1 MSYSNSRITNLVRIN
16 GKRVDLSQLEKEWRK
31 HPAVTQCAIV
41 AVKGKSADLR
51 LVAFVSSTS
60 RLDCRKL
67 WSEINLPEN
76 SDHVVCIQISSFPLL
91 PEGKIDKETLF
102 SYAEKNAE
110 LLNWEA
116 AIRSLPEIGKA
127 AIVAEEI
134 LNEIEHAHIDDLIDI
149 AYTKKEHSLP
159 QGEVL
164 EERANTG
171 MSIGPLA
178 IIHGGTPRYSSNEPI
193 NLADVLERAALNY
206 PDHGIHYINNEG
218 QNHFQSYAALFQQ
231 AKEVAA
237 GLKKHGLK
245 PENKVIFQLEEK
257 KDFVLAFWA
266 CILGGFVPVPVT
278 VPRSF
283 TQSGTDLNTLS
294 YIINT
299 LEQPYII
306 TNSNRF
312 DDIKDLLANPGPE
325 LKLIKLEEMLQGNSA
340 HDADHH
346 RANPADLAI
355 ILFTSGSTGSPK
367 GVLQTHET
375 IISRERGTTLLNQFN
390 AEDVSVNWMPLEHV
404 GGIVMFHIKEMY
416 LGCTQVQV
424 QTNYILAEPLHWL
437 DIIDQYKATLTWAP
451 NFAYS
456 LVSERLEQTV
466 GRTWDLS
473 AMKFILNAGEAITA
487 KSCKLFL
494 NKLQPFGLRSNAM
507 FPTWGMSET
516 CSGVI
521 YSNSFDA
528 EPLSGIRVL
537 ETDAVTG
544 SFRMSNRMEDG
555 ITFTELGQPIPGVD
569 VRIVNP
575 KNELMHEGD
584 IGRIQIR
591 GLTTTPGYYNNPDE
605 NEKAFTPDGWF
616 NTGDQGFIWKGC
628 LTITGRLKDLLI
640 INGVNYSNVELEGLV
655 EEIDGIALSFT
666 AVCAIRGQN
675 SETDKIAVFFV
686 SELEQREA
694 TLEQVRTIRK
704 KLSDALGLKIDFIIP
719 VTKNDIPKTN
729 IGKIQRSKL
738 AIQFL
743 AGEFS
748 AIQREVDV
756 FEKNDRTIP
765 NWFFEKK
772 WSHVL
777 SSASF
782 PDFQGRSFWIIDD
795 GDNNFLAHAISAQGG
810 QVLLTSRQEESYP
823 LSPLP
828 TDILYIS
835 NSQFAGEKLS
845 EAEIKSSQQKGLF
858 GLLHLIQTLDR
869 AKPEKIQLYVVTKN
883 SQQCMNEPWLNYG
896 DVPIQGFLK
905 SAALE
910 NAWLSCCHVDFDCR
924 DNEFSG
930 LIEELK
936 NISPQDEVVY
946 RQHKRLLPQ
955 LVPMEIQYNDK
966 QTVNLQAEGMYLITG
981 GLGGIGTEVIKE
993 LAERM
998 DLKFI
1003 VVGRSNL
1010 DDEMQHW
1017 ESNTTGGQIS
1027 LRLKAYKELEK
1038 NDVDFLYVHGDLT
1051 DVDFL
1056 KNAITQGKEKWN
1068 TSLAGAL
1075 HLAGEGNLEEHWK
1088 NFEERLI
1095 HKTDTAIYE
1104 RMFTAK
1110 IYGTLALHEAL
1121 LHEPEAALI
1130 LFSSVNG
1137 YFGASTF
1144 SAYSAANSFVD
1155 QFSIYRAHNGYPK
1168 TYCFAWSQ
1176 WENLGMSRNNLA
1188 TQATSSRGFLPLSRS
1203 QGIHSLLYGLTG
1215 NTPLI
1220 FIGLDRNHQDIRHG
1234 MSYNQSIEITPVI
1247 YYTSSEVADT
1257 ASSRA
1262 IRDTL
1267 AEFTVEGYRLIEL
1280 AEMPETIEGT
1290 IDYARLSF
1298 VQGDPQIVLED
1309 EEPSSATESAIV
1321 HIFKEILQISQV
1333 NRNDSF
1339 FELGGHSL
1347 KATLVLSRIQQEL
1360 NIKLP
1365 VQMIFQHPVVKQLA
1379 NIIDQ
1384 TRESHQSTEIHIPKL
1399 PVQRYYELSHAQK
1412 RVYILTEMD
1421 SQSNNYN
1428 ILGTWE
1434 MHGVLKVDI
1443 LKEAF
1448 QHLINRHQGLRAT
1461 FVMVDETPVQQ
1472 IAQKAT
1478 LNYSYFDVS
1487 TMEETSRKNTIQEI
1501 VRREAEKSYDLEHGP
1516 LMQLTIVKMAP
1527 DQHMILVA
1535 QHHIISD
1542 GWSLGLLMK
1551 ELGDIYETLL
1561 KGSVPEAVQAEL
1573 EPTDYFAWHNR
1584 IVEQDQKSRKYWL
1597 AKLAGELPALE
1608 LPLDFTRPVMQT
1620 YSGDTKLLTIPS
1632 ELARLL
1638 EGTSQKHGVSLFMTL
1653 LAVFKVLLYKLT
1665 GTQDIIVGSPIAGRN
1680 HATENMIGMFV
1691 NTLALRTQIDS
1702 AESFTDL
1709 LEKVKQTALDGYE
1722 HQEYPFDRL
1731 VDELHPERDI
1741 SRTPIFQ
1748 VMMGMANLPLEL
1760 DLKDLKIQEIIQEH
1774 TVAKFDLTL
1783 HVFERNEALLVYF
1796 EYNTDLFR
1804 LETIQRF
1811 MKYYKR
1817 LLEVFSSHPALKIR
1831 EADFLDEAERSY
1843 LIQEVNNTRHSY
1855 PRDRSIQELF
1865 EEQAEANPEKIALC
1879 WNGQELTYAD
1889 LNTRA
1894 NIIANKLR
1902 QLEVQRDEVV
1912 GIMVERSFDAIAGIL
1927 GIIKSGAAYMP
1938 IHPDYPPERITNML
1952 EDSGVRVVLTLQGC
1966 ESLTGKTAYC
1976 IPQGGLQLLEG
1987 DVNNPLSVNQA
1998 TDLAY
2003 VLYTS
2008 GSTGQPKGVMV
2019 EQRNVIRLVRD
2030 NQSLPLDERDRILLT
2045 GALTFD
2051 ASTFEIWGALLNGS
2065 TLYMVDD
2072 HVLLD
2077 AIELSHHLSDC
2088 SITVMWLSSPLF
2100 NQLAQD
2106 NPAMFLPL
2114 ETLIVGGDVLSVSHI
2129 NRVKQAC
2136 PELTII
2142 NGYGPTENTTFTTTY
2157 PIMREYAQTVPI
2169 GKPISNTTVYIL
2181 DPDGQLCPVGV
2192 HGELYTGGDGV
2203 ARGYMND
2210 PVRTA
2215 ERFIHDSFA
2224 GKGRLYRTGDI
2235 VRLNGEGCV
2244 EYIGRTD
2251 NQVKIRGF
2259 RIETEEI
2266 RNAILA
2272 NGLAKD
2278 AVVVV
2283 KSDLSGHKYL
2293 VAYAVP
2299 EDDDKTVGQ
2308 FRNELQHILP
2318 EYMVPSLIV
2327 LLAQLPLLNNGKV
2340 DYKALPEP
2348 DRVED
2353 TGEKNDTAP
2362 TNDIEKDIVEVYQQV
2377 MGLPK
2382 VGLMDSFFDLGGDSL
2397 LSIKVVSKL
2406 RDRGYKVDPKSIF
2419 MFSTPRSLAEKI
2431 AANGEPVEVGQRG
2444 PKDYLIDLNSKANQG
2459 KRLILAPPAG
2469 GTVMGYIHLAQ
2480 QLDYPVYG
2488 LQSPGLYEDEVP
2500 QYLSY
2505 EELISCFLESINDTY
2520 NPKTDYLG
2528 GHSVGGHI
2536 AFGMCQELIRQGRPP
2551 KGLIILDTT
2560 PSLELVKD
2568 SDDGEDV
2575 SEEELKLMLLV
2586 LGMGNMVG
2594 LPNDQIKALGY
2605 EKAKQ
2610 AIIEAAK
2617 QDELVQDF
2625 MTADYLNKY
2634 LQIQLHNVMM
2644 SRVLELEATKLSIPI
2659 IVMKTTDHPDEI
2671 VERFD
2676 AWNNYSSGGVRFIDV
2691 PGNHV
2696 TMMRQPHVMQL
2707 ALLIDEATKEV
2718 SIY

>member
-1 MSYSNSRITNLVRIN
+1 MSYSNSRVINLVRIN
-16 GKRVDLSQLEKEWRK
+16 GKRVDLSQIEKEWVK
-31 HPAVTQCAIV
+31 HPSVQQCAIV
-41 AVKGKSADLR
+41 AVKGKSSDLR
-51 LVAFVSSTS
+51 LVAFVTGQD

-67 WSEINLPEN
+67 CSDINRPEG
-76 SDHVVCIQISSFPLL
+76 SDNVVCIQISSFPLL
-91 PEGKIDKETLF
+91 PEGKIDKEALYL
-102 SYAEKNAE
+102 YAEKNAE

-116 AIRSLPEIGKA
+116 EIRSLPHIGKVA
-127 AIVAEEI
+127 VVAEEI
-134 LNEIEHAHIDDLIDI
+134 LHEIEHVHIDDLINTG
-149 AYTKKEHSLP
+149 YTKKEQSLP

-164 EERANTG
+164 EERTNTEVR
-171 MSIGPLA
+171 SGPIA
-178 IIHGGTPRYSSNEPI
+178 IIHGGTQSHSRNEPVT
-193 NLADVLERAALNY
+193 LADVLERAAQNY
-206 PDHGIHYINNEG
+206 PEHGIHYVNDEG
-218 QNHFQSYAALFQQ
+218 QTHFQSYSALLQQ
-231 AKEVAA
+231 AKEVLA
-237 GLKKHGLK
+237 GLEKRGLK
-245 PENKVIFQLEEK
+245 PQDKVIFQLEEK

-283 TQSGTDLNTLS
+283 AQSGTDLNTLS

-299 LEQPYII
+299 LEQPHII
-306 TNSNRF
+306 TNNNRYE
-312 DDIKDLLANPGPE
+312 DIRDLVANSSPA
-325 LKLIKLEEMLQGNSA
+325 LKPIKLEELQGYPA
-340 HDADHH
+340 AAVHH
-346 RANPADLAI
+346 PSSTDLAI

-367 GVLQTHET
+367 GVLQTHDT
-375 IISRERGTTLLNQFN
+375 IISRERGTTLLNRFN
-390 AEDVSVNWMPLEHV
+390 AEEISVNWMPLEHV

-416 LGCTQVQV
+416 VGCTQVQV

-437 DIIDQYKATLTWAP
+437 DIMDQYKATLTWAP

-456 LVSERLEQTV
+456 LVAERLEQTV
-466 GRTWDLS
+466 GRTWNLS
-473 AMKFILNAGEAITA
+473 AMRFILNAGEAITA

-521 YSNSFDA
+521 YSNTFDT
-528 EPLSGIRVL
+528 EPHTGIRVL

-544 SFRMSNRMEDG
+544 TFRLSDRIQDG

-569 VRIVNP
+569 VRIVNS
-575 KNELMHEGD
+575 KNELIHEGE
-584 IGRIQIR
+584 IGRIQIQ

-616 NTGDQGFIWKGC
+616 NTGDQGFIWEGC

-655 EEIDGIALSFT
+655 EEIEGIALSFT

-675 SETDKIAVFFV
+675 SDTDKIAVFFV
-686 SELEQREA
+686 SELKHREQ
-694 TLEQVRTIRK
+694 TLNQVRTVRK

-738 AIQFL
+738 ASQFL

-748 AIQREVDV
+748 TIQREVDV
-756 FEKNDRTIP
+756 FEKNERTVP

-772 WSHVL
+772 WSHVQPAA
-777 SSASF
+777 SA
-782 PDFQGRSFWIIDD
+782 PDFLGRSFWIIDD
-795 GDNNFLAHAISAQGG
+795 GDNTFIANAILAQGG
-810 QVLLTSRQEESYP
+810 QVLLYSHQEDVIP
-823 LSPLP
+823 VGPLP
-828 TDILYIS
+828 TDIIYIS
-835 NSQFAGEKLS
+835 NSRFAGEMLS
-845 EAEIKSSQQKGLF
+845 EAEIKSFHRKGLF
-858 GLLHLIQTLDR
+858 GLLHLIQSLHR
-869 AKPEKIQLYVVTKN
+869 AKPEKIQLYVVTRN
-883 SQQCMNEPWLNYG
+883 SQHCMDEPWLNYG
-896 DVPIQGFLK
+896 DAPIQGFLK

-910 NAWLSCCHVDFDCR
+910 NTWLACCHVDFDCR
-924 DNEFSG
+924 DMGFNG
-930 LIEELK
+930 LIEELRNVK
-936 NISPQDEVVY
+936 PQDEVVY
-946 RQHKRLLPQ
+946 RQNKRLLPQ
-955 LVPMEIQYNDK
+955 LVPIDIQQSGK

-981 GLGGIGTEVIKE
+981 GLGGIGTELIKE
-993 LAERM
+993 LADRL

-1003 VVGRSNL
+1003 VVGRTNI
-1010 DDEMQHW
+1010 DDEKQHW
-1017 ESNTTGGQIS
+1017 KSDVGGGQVPI
-1027 LRLKAYKELEK
+1027 RLQAYKELEK
-1038 NDVDFLYVHGDLT
+1038 NDVDFIYLHGDLT
-1051 DVDFL
+1051 DAAFL
-1056 KNAITQGKEKWN
+1056 KNAIAQGRAKWN
-1068 TSLAGAL
+1068 KPLEGAL
-1075 HLAGEGNLEEHWK
+1075 HLAGEGSLEEHWK
-1088 NFEERLI
+1088 HFEDRWI
-1095 HKTDTAIYE
+1095 HATDTSIYE

-1110 IYGTLALHEAL
+1110 VHGTLALHEAL
-1121 LHEPEAALI
+1121 LNEPEASLI

-1144 SAYSAANSFVD
+1144 SAYSSANSFID
-1155 QFSIYRAHNGYPK
+1155 HFSIYRAHNGYPH

-1176 WENLGMSRNNLA
+1176 WENVGMSRNNLA
-1188 TQATSSRGFLPLSRS
+1188 TQVTASRGFLPLSRE
-1203 QGIHSLLYGLTG
+1203 QGIHSLLYGLICS
-1215 NTPLI
+1215 TPLV
-1220 FIGLDRNHQDIRHG
+1220 FVGLDRNHQEIRNG
-1234 MSYNQSIEITPVI
+1234 LSYTQNTEMMPVI
-1247 YYTSSEVADT
+1247 YYTSSDIA
-1257 ASSRA
+1257 ASSRS
-1262 IRDTL
+1262 IMDKL
-1267 AEFTVEGYRLIEL
+1267 AALGAEDCRLVEL
-1280 AEMPETIEGT
+1280 AEIPETKDGS
-1290 IDYARLSF
+1290 IDYASLSLI
-1298 VQGDPQIVLED
+1298 QGNRQTVLGD
-1309 EEPSSATESAIV
+1309 EEPLSATEMALVS
-1321 HIFKEILQISQV
+1321 IFKEILQINQV

-1347 KATLVLSRIQQEL
+1347 KATLVLSRMQQEL

-1384 TRESHQSTEIHIPKL
+1384 TRESLQTAEIHIPKL

-1434 MHGVLKVDI
+1434 LQGVLQADV

-1472 IAQKAT
+1472 IAATAT
-1478 LNYSYFDVS
+1478 LDYNYLDVS
-1487 TMEETSRKNTIQEI
+1487 VMEEAARKNVIQEI
-1501 VRREAEKSYDLEHGP
+1501 VSREAEKSYNLGHGL
-1516 LMQLTIVKMAP
+1516 LMQLTLLKVAP
-1527 DQHMILVA
+1527 ERHLLIVA

-1551 ELGDIYETLL
+1551 ELGDIYEMLL
-1561 KGSVPEAVQAEL
+1561 QGSVPEAVQTEL
-1573 EPTDYFAWHNR
+1573 DPTDYFAWHNQM
-1584 IVEQDQKSRKYWL
+1584 VEQDQKSREYWL
-1597 AKLAGELPALE
+1597 DKLAGELPALE

-1620 YSGDTKLLTIPS
+1620 YRGDTKLLTIQP
-1632 ELARLL
+1632 ELARIL
-1638 EGTSQKHGVSLFMTL
+1638 EGLSQKHGVSLFMTL

-1680 HATENMIGMFV
+1680 HITEKMIGMFV
-1691 NTLALRTQIDS
+1691 NTLALRTHLDS
-1702 AESFTDL
+1702 AESFTDF
-1709 LEKVKQTALDGYE
+1709 LEKVKQTALEGYE

-1748 VMMGMANLPLEL
+1748 VMMGMVNLPLEL
-1760 DLKDLKIQEIIQEH
+1760 QLKDLKIQEIIQEH

-1783 HVFERNEALLVYF
+1783 HIFERNEALLVYF

-1811 MKYYKR
+1811 MKYYER
-1817 LLEVFSSHPALKIR
+1817 LLEAFSSNSTLKIS
-1831 EADFLDEAERSY
+1831 EVDFLDEAERAY
-1843 LIQEVNNTRHSY
+1843 LIHEVNRTHNPY
-1855 PRDRSIQELF
+1855 PRELTIKELF
-1865 EEQAEANPEKIALC
+1865 EEQVEANPGKTALC
-1879 WNGQELTYAD
+1879 WNGQDLTYAE
-1889 LNTRA
+1889 LNKRA
-1894 NIIANKLR
+1894 NIIANELR
-1902 QLEVQRDEVV
+1902 KLEVQRDEVV
-1912 GIMVERSFDAIAGIL
+1912 GIMVERSVDSIAGIL
-1927 GIIKSGAAYMP
+1927 GIIKAGGAYLP
-1938 IHPDYPPERITNML
+1938 IHPDYPSERITNML
-1952 EDSGVRVVLTLQGC
+1952 ESSGVRVVLTLKDSEGIA
-1966 ESLTGKTAYC
+1966 GKTAFC
-1976 IPQGGLQLLEG
+1976 LPLDSLQLLEG
-1987 DVNNPLSVNQA
+1987 NANNPLSVNQA
-1998 TDLAY
+1998 ADLAY
-2003 VLYTS
+2003 ILYTS

-2019 EQRNVIRLVRD
+2019 EHRNVIRLVRN
-2030 NQSLPLDERDRILLT
+2030 NQSLPVEQRDRILLT

-2051 ASTFEIWGALLNGS
+2051 ASTFEMWGALLNGS
-2065 TLYMVDD
+2065 TLYLVDD

-2077 AIELSHHLSDC
+2077 ALELAHHLSDY

-2100 NQLAQD
+2100 NQLSQD

-2114 ETLIVGGDVLSVSHI
+2114 KILIVGGDVLSSNPI

-2136 PELTII
+2136 PELTLI

-2157 PIMREYAQTVPI
+2157 PIVREYAHTIPI
-2169 GKPISNTTVYIL
+2169 GRPISNTTVYIL
-2181 DPDGQLCPVGV
+2181 DKDGQLCPIGV

-2210 PVRTA
+2210 PLRTA
-2215 ERFIHDSFA
+2215 ERFIHDPFA

-2235 VRLNGEGCV
+2235 VRLNSEGCV

-2259 RIETEEI
+2259 RIEPEEI

-2272 NGLAKD
+2272 YGLAKD

-2283 KSDLSGHKYL
+2283 KSNVSGHKYL
-2293 VAYAVP
+2293 VGYAVP
-2299 EDDDKTVGQ
+2299 ANGGLTAGS

-2318 EYMVPSLIV
+2318 EYMIPSLIV
-2327 LLAQLPLLNNGKV
+2327 LLDQLPLLNNGKV

-2353 TGEKNDTAP
+2353 LGESYTEP

-2382 VGLMDSFFDLGGDSL
+2382 VGITDSFFELGGDSL
-2397 LSIKVVSKL
+2397 LSIKVVSKF
-2406 RDRGYKVDPKSIF
+2406 RERGYKVDPKSIF
-2419 MFSTPRSLAEKI
+2419 MFSTPMALAEMI
-2431 AANGEPVEVGQRG
+2431 AASGESVEVRQRG
-2444 PKDYLIDLNSKANQG
+2444 PKDYLIALNSKENNG

-2488 LQSPGLYEDEVP
+2488 LQSPGLYEDEAP

-2505 EELISCFLESINDTY
+2505 GELVSCYLQSISDTY
-2520 NPKTDYLG
+2520 NPETDYLG

-2551 KGLIILDTT
+2551 RGLIILDTT
-2560 PSLELVKD
+2560 PSLELLAG
-2568 SDDGEDV
+2568 SDDEDV

-2586 LGMGNMVG
+2586 LGMGNIMG

-2610 AIIEAAK
+2610 AIMDAAR

-2659 IVMKTTDHPDEI
+2659 IVMKTLEHPDEI
-2671 VERFD
+2671 KQRFV
-2676 AWNNYSSGGVRFIDV
+2676 AWNNYGSGDVRFIDI

-2696 TMMRQPHVMQL
+2696 TMMRQPYVTQL
-2707 ALLIDEATKEV
+2707 ASLIDEATKEV
-2718 SIY
+2718 STL

>member
-1 MSYSNSRITNLVRIN
+1 MNYSNSRVMNLVRIN
-16 GKRVDLSQLEKEWRK
+16 GKRVDLSQLEKEWSK
-31 HPAVTQCAIV
+31 HPAVMQCSIV
-41 AVKGKSADLR
+41 AVKGDSSDLR
-51 LVAFVSSTS
+51 LVAFVSSQD

-67 WSEINLPEN
+67 RSEINLPEG
-76 SDHVVCIQISSFPLL
+76 SDNVVCIQISSFPLL

-102 SYAEKNAE
+102 LYAEKNAE
-110 LLNWEA
+110 LLHWEA
-116 AIRSLPEIGKA
+116 TIQSLPDIGQA

-134 LNEIEHAHIDDLIDI
+134 LPEIEHVHIDDLIHI
-149 AYTKKEHSLP
+149 GYTKKEPSLP
-159 QGEVL
+159 QGKVF
-164 EERANTG
+164 EERTNTE
-171 MSIGPLA
+171 MRTGPLA
-178 IIHGGTPRYSSNEPI
+178 IIHGGTPTYSSDEPAT
-193 NLADVLERAALNY
+193 LTDVLEKAARNY
-206 PDHGIHYINNEG
+206 PEHGIHYINDEG
-218 QNHFQSYAALFQQ
+218 QNQYQSYSALLQQ
-231 AKEVAA
+231 AREILT
-237 GLKKHGLK
+237 GLEKHGLK
-245 PENKVIFQLEEK
+245 PQDKVIFQLEEK

-283 TQSGTDLNTLS
+283 AQSGTELNTLS

-299 LEQPYII
+299 LDQPYII
-306 TNSNRF
+306 TNNNRF
-312 DDIKDLLANPGPE
+312 DEVRGLLSSAGQS
-325 LKLIKLEEMLQGNSA
+325 LKLLKLEELHGYPASEIT
-340 HDADHH
+340 H
-346 RANPADLAI
+346 RATPEDLAI

-367 GVLQTHET
+367 GVLQTHQT
-375 IISRERGTTLLNQFN
+375 IISRERGTTLLNRFN
-390 AEDVSVNWMPLEHV
+390 AEDVSLNWMPLEHV
-404 GGIVMFHIKEMY
+404 GGIVMFHIKEIY
-416 LGCTQVQV
+416 VGCTQVQV
-424 QTNYILAEPLHWL
+424 QTNFILAEPLHWL
-437 DIIDQYKATLTWAP
+437 DLMDRYKATLTWAP

-456 LVSERLEQTV
+456 LVAERLEQTV
-466 GRTWDLS
+466 NRTWDFS
-473 AMKFILNAGEAITA
+473 TMRFILNAGEAITA

-494 NKLQPFGLRSNAM
+494 NKLQPFRLRSNAM

-521 YSNSFDA
+521 YSNTFDA
-528 EPLSGIRVL
+528 EPFTGIRVL
-537 ETDAVTG
+537 ETDALTG
-544 SFRMSNRMEDG
+544 TFRLSNRMEDG

-569 VRIVNP
+569 ARIVNS
-575 KNELMHEGD
+575 KNELIHEGE

-591 GLTTTPGYYNNPDE
+591 GLTTTPGYYNNPEE

-616 NTGDQGFIWKGC
+616 NTGDQGFIWNGS

-675 SETDKIAVFFV
+675 SDTDKIAVFFV
-686 SELEQREA
+686 SELEHREEI
-694 TLEQVRTIRK
+694 LSQVRTVRK
-704 KLSDALGLKIDFIIP
+704 KLSDALGLKIDFILP

-738 AIQFL
+738 ASQFL

-748 AIQREVDV
+748 GIQREVDV
-756 FEKNDRTIP
+756 FEKNDRTVP

-772 WSHVL
+772 WSHVQPSATAPDL
-777 SSASF
+777 S
-782 PDFQGRSFWIIDD
+782 GRSFWIVDD
-795 GDNNFLAHAISAQGG
+795 GDNRFLANAILSQGG
-810 QVLLTSRQEESYP
+810 QVLLSAHPEELTP
-823 LSPLP
+823 FSPLP

-835 NSQFAGEKLS
+835 NSRFDGEMLS
-845 EAEIKSSQQKGLF
+845 GAEMKSFQRRGLF
-858 GLLHLIQTLDR
+858 GLLSLMQTLHKV
-869 AKPEKIQLYVVTKN
+869 KPEKIQLYVVTKN
-883 SQQCMNEPWLNYG
+883 SQQCMDEPSLNYG

-905 SAALE
+905 SAVLE
-910 NAWLSCCHVDFDCR
+910 NPWLSCSHLDFDCK
-924 DNEFSG
+924 DKEYSG

-936 NISPQDEVVY
+936 NVKPQNEVAY
-946 RQHKRLLPQ
+946 RQNRRLLPQ
-955 LVPMEIQYNDK
+955 LVPMDIQQSGK
-966 QTVNLQAEGMYLITG
+966 QTVNLQAEGVYLITG

-993 LAERM
+993 LAER
-998 DLKFI
+998 LNIKFI
-1003 VVGRSNL
+1003 VVGRTNL
-1010 DDEMQHW
+1010 EDEKQHGKSSATS
-1017 ESNTTGGQIS
+1017 EQAL
-1027 LRLKAYKELEK
+1027 LRLKAYKDLEK
-1038 NDVDFLYVHGDLT
+1038 NNVDFLYLHGDLT
-1051 DVDFL
+1051 DADFL
-1056 KNAITQGKEKWN
+1056 KNAIAQGQAQWN
-1068 TSLAGAL
+1068 KPLAGAL
-1075 HLAGEGNLEEHWK
+1075 HLAGEGNLEEHWRS
-1088 NFEERLI
+1088 FEERFV
-1095 HKTDTAIYE
+1095 HATDTSIYE

-1110 IYGTLALHEAL
+1110 VSGTLALHEAL
-1121 LHEPEAALI
+1121 FDNPEASLI

-1137 YFGASTF
+1137 YFGASSF
-1144 SAYSAANSFVD
+1144 SAYAAANSFVD
-1155 QFSIYRAHNGYPK
+1155 QFSIYRANNGYPN

-1188 TQATSSRGFLPLSRS
+1188 TQATSSRGFLPLSRE
-1203 QGIHSLLYGLTG
+1203 QGIHSLLYGLTAS
-1215 NTPLI
+1215 TPLVLV
-1220 FIGLDRNHQDIRHG
+1220 GLDRNHQEIRSG
-1234 MSYNQSIEITPVI
+1234 MSYSQSTEIKPII
-1247 YYTSSEVADT
+1247 YYTSTDMER
-1257 ASSRA
+1257 SSRA
-1262 IRDTL
+1262 IMEKL
-1267 AEFTVEGYRLIEL
+1267 AEHTVDDYRLVEL
-1280 AEMPETIEGT
+1280 VEMPETQEGT
-1290 IDYARLSF
+1290 IDYARLSLM
-1298 VQGDPQIVLED
+1298 QGNYQTLPED
-1309 EEPSSATESAIV
+1309 EEPLSATEAAIV
-1321 HIFKEILQISQV
+1321 NIFKEILQISQV

-1347 KATLVLSRIQQEL
+1347 KATLVLSRMQQEL

-1365 VQMIFQHPVVKQLA
+1365 VQMIFKHPVVKQLA
-1379 NIIDQ
+1379 TIIDE
-1384 TRESHQSTEIHIPKL
+1384 TRESHQSAEIHIPKL
-1399 PVQRYYELSHAQK
+1399 PEQRYYELSHAQK

-1434 MHGVLKVDI
+1434 LQGVLHPEV

-1448 QHLINRHQGLRAT
+1448 QQIINRHQGLRAT
-1461 FVMVDETPVQQ
+1461 FVLVDGTPVQQ
-1472 IAQKAT
+1472 IAEKAA
-1478 LNYSYFDVS
+1478 LDYSYLDVS
-1487 TMEETSRKNTIQEI
+1487 AMQEKERKDAIQSI
-1501 VRREAEKSYDLEHGP
+1501 VRHEAEKSYDLENGP
-1516 LMQLTIVKMAP
+1516 LMQLTLVKIAP
-1527 DQHMILVA
+1527 QRHMLLVA

-1561 KGSVPEAVQAEL
+1561 QGKVPETMQTEL
-1573 EPTDYFAWHNR
+1573 DPTDYFAWHNR
-1584 IVEQDQKSRKYWL
+1584 MVELNQKSRKYWL
-1597 AKLAGELPALE
+1597 DKLAGELPALE
-1608 LPLDFTRPVMQT
+1608 LPTDFIRPVMQT
-1620 YSGDTKLLTIPS
+1620 YHGDTKLLTISP
-1632 ELARLL
+1632 EMTRLL
-1638 EGTSQKHGVSLFMTL
+1638 EGMSQKHGVSLFMTL

-1665 GTQDIIVGSPIAGRN
+1665 GTRDIIVGSPIAGRN
-1680 HATENMIGMFV
+1680 HATEKMIGMFV
-1691 NTLALRTQIDS
+1691 NTLALRTQLDS
-1702 AESFTDL
+1702 TESFTDL
-1709 LEKVKQTALDGYE
+1709 LEKVKETALEGYE

-1760 DLKDLKIQEIIQEH
+1760 QLKDLKIQEMIQEH

-1783 HVFERNEALLVYF
+1783 HVFERSEALLVYF

-1811 MKYYKR
+1811 MKYFER
-1817 LLEVFSSHPALKIR
+1817 LLEVLSLNPSRKLN
-1831 EADFLDEAERSY
+1831 EVDFLDEAERSY
-1843 LIQEVNNTRHSY
+1843 LIHEVNKTHNPY
-1855 PRDRSIQELF
+1855 PRDRSIHELF
-1865 EEQAEANPEKIALC
+1865 EAQVKATPGQTALC
-1879 WNGQELTYAD
+1879 WNGQKLTYAE
-1889 LNTRA
+1889 LNQRA

-1912 GIMVERSFDAIAGIL
+1912 GIMVERSFNAIAGIM

-1938 IHPDYPPERITNML
+1938 IHPDYPAERITSML
-1952 EDSGVRVVLTLQGC
+1952 NDSGVRVVLTLQDC
-1966 ESLTGKTAYC
+1966 ESLAGKAAYC
-1976 IPQGGLQLLEG
+1976 IPLDRLQWLE
-1987 DVNNPLSVNQA
+1987 DDNINNPLPVNQA

-2008 GSTGQPKGVMV
+2008 GSTGKPKGVMV
-2019 EQRNVIRLVRD
+2019 EQRNVVRLVRN
-2030 NQSLPLDERDRILLT
+2030 NQSLSLHQKDCILLT

-2077 AIELSHHLSDC
+2077 ALELSQHLSDH

-2114 ETLIVGGDVLSVSHI
+2114 NTLIIGGDVLSVNHI

-2136 PELTII
+2136 SELTII
-2142 NGYGPTENTTFTTTY
+2142 NGYGPTENTTFTTTF
-2157 PIMREYAQTVPI
+2157 PIIREHAQTVPI
-2169 GKPISNTTVYIL
+2169 GKPISNTTIYIL
-2181 DPDGQLCPVGV
+2181 DQDSQLCPIGV
-2192 HGELYTGGDGV
+2192 PGELYTGGDGV

-2210 PVRTA
+2210 PARTA
-2215 ERFIHDSFA
+2215 ERFLPHSFT
-2224 GKGRLYRTGDI
+2224 GEGRLYRTGDI
-2235 VRLNGEGCV
+2235 VRLNSEGFV

-2259 RIETEEI
+2259 RIEPEEI

-2272 NGLAKD
+2272 KGLAKD
-2278 AVVVV
+2278 TVVVV

-2299 EDDDKTVGQ
+2299 EDSGLTAGS
-2308 FRNELQHILP
+2308 FRNELLHILP

-2327 LLAQLPLLNNGKV
+2327 LLDQLPLLNNGKV

-2348 DRVED
+2348 DSVED
-2353 TGEKNDTAP
+2353 LDDNYMEP
-2362 TNDIEKDIVEVYQQV
+2362 TNHIEKDIVEVYQRV
-2377 MGLPK
+2377 MGLSK
-2382 VGLMDSFFDLGGDSL
+2382 IGIMDSFFELGGDSL
-2397 LSIKVVSKL
+2397 LSIKVVSQL
-2406 RDRGYKVDPKSIF
+2406 RERGYKVDPKSIF
-2419 MFSTPRSLAEKI
+2419 MFSTPMSLAEKI
-2431 AANGEPVEVGQRG
+2431 AASGEPDEIGQRG
-2444 PKDYLIDLNSKANQG
+2444 PKDYLIDLNSKENKG
-2459 KRLILAPPAG
+2459 TRLILAPPAG
-2469 GTVMGYIHLAQ
+2469 GTVMGYVHLAQ
-2480 QLDYPVYG
+2480 QLNYPVYG

-2505 EELISCFLESINDTY
+2505 EEMISCFLESINDTY
-2520 NPKTDYLG
+2520 DPETDYLG

-2551 KGLIILDTT
+2551 RGLIILDTT
-2560 PSLELVKD
+2560 PSLELVQGA
-2568 SDDGEDV
+2568 DDGEEL

-2659 IVMKTTDHPDEI
+2659 IVMKTLEHPDEI
-2671 VERFD
+2671 DKRFE
-2676 AWNNYSSGGVRFIDV
+2676 AWNNYSLRDVRFIDV

-2696 TMMRQPHVMQL
+2696 TMMRQPYVTQL
-2707 ALLIDEATKEV
+2707 ASLIDEATKEV